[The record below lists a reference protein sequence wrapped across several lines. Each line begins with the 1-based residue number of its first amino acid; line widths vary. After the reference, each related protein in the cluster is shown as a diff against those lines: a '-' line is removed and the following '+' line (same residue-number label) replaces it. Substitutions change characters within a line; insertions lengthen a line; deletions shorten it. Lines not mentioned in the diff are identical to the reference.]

1 MNNVLLEF
9 IILTL
14 AFLGFGVFVFFFTAK
29 LQFKHEQQ
37 QFLDA
42 RKTSISALIAL
53 FIGWVAVSGLFWLFL
68 LLGDS
73 GGEPEEYRFGNVISQ
88 FIVSSLFFA
97 PSLITMRRRKEAWS
111 SAGVT
116 KHNLGKSL
124 LLGALLSIFYL
135 VLNILTNKLEFRN
148 LFNAFTLSHFW
159 ALATFFI
166 VGLSEEFG
174 FRGYLQTR
182 LVAWLGKWSGWAIAS
197 ILMALMHI
205 VQRITIMGM
214 SETDA
219 IIDSLSLIPTS
230 LLLGY
235 IMLRAENVMAGA
247 LFHTF
252 IDWNS
257 VL

>member
-1 MNNVLLEF
+1 MNDVLVEF

-14 AFLGFGVFVFFFTAK
+14 AFLGLGVFVFFFTAK
-29 LQFKHEQQ
+29 LQFKHKEQ
-37 QFLDA
+37 QFLDV
-42 RKTSISALIAL
+42 RKTSISALVAL
-53 FIGWVAVSGLFWLFL
+53 FIGWVAVSGLFWLFS

-88 FIVSSLFFA
+88 FIVSSLFFG
-97 PSLITMRRRKEAWS
+97 PSLITMRGRKETWS
-111 SAGVT
+111 SSGVT

-124 LLGALLSIFYL
+124 LLGVLLSTFYF
-135 VLNILTNKLEFRN
+135 VLNILTKKLEFRN
-148 LFNAFTLSHFW
+148 MFEAFTPSHFW

-166 VGLSEEFG
+166 VGISEEFG

-182 LVAWLGKWSGWAIAS
+182 LVAWLGKGLGWAIAS
-197 ILMALMHI
+197 ISMALAHI

-219 IIDSLSLIPTS
+219 IMDSFALIPIS

-252 IDWNS
+252 IDWCS